1 MAVARRMRAMLKRFA
16 ERRKREERLRAERR
30 RMAVER
36 RMRAMFK
43 RRAEMRRVGKVA
55 CGEEEDGCG
64 EEDACHVQEAC
75 RDEEGCRDCV
85 RRGGGWLWRGG
96 CVPCSRGVQR

>member
-43 RRAEMRRVGKVA
+43 RRAEMRRVAEIAERLRAARRERVERMMQAFFRKRA
-55 CGEEEDGCG
+55 AMMRAKRKRAQKSIHAEDL
-64 EEDACHVQEAC
+64 ELLE
-75 RDEEGCRDCV
+75 
-85 RRGGGWLWRGG
+85 
-96 CVPCSRGVQR
+96 